1 MTGPMFIVVLT
12 LAAVVAVLVW
22 VAWDHVRFNAV
33 PEPESAPLGW
43 LFEPTVELRPVRS
56 HRKGWFS

>member
-1 MTGPMFIVVLT
+1 MTGPLVIVLLT

-33 PEPESAPLGW
+33 PEPEPPAGW
-43 LFEPTVELRPVRS
+43 LFEPTVELRTVRS